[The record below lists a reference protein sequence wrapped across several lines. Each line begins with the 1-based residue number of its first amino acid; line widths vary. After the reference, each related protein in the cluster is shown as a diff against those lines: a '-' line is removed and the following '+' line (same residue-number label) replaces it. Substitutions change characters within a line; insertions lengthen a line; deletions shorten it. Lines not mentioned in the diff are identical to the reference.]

1 MGALIRNGL
10 RGSARWLAHA
20 SGALILAA
28 CTAGSGAVVS
38 TAPEPT
44 PSSSMAAVPTL
55 PTGDVAPVSISEPS
69 EGAKDAFAKC
79 HVGDQYAIEQVAGMG
94 QVPSTKDLFHYV
106 PLTGREPEFKIEGPA
121 WVIQFGG
128 DLPMRTGSWT
138 DPTCIVTA
146 DYFGFYAT
154 GPTKDYGS
162 DKVVMPE
169 RPPIPPDRSLPPLLP

>member
-1 MGALIRNGL
+1 M
-10 RGSARWLAHA
+10 
-20 SGALILAA
+20 LAA

-44 PSSSMAAVPTL
+44 AESSMAVAPTL
-55 PTGDVAPVSISEPS
+55 PSGDVAAVSISKPS
-69 EGAKDAFAKC
+69 EGATDALAKC
-79 HVGDQYAIEQVAGMG
+79 QVGDQVSVEPVAGMG
-94 QVPSTKDLFHYV
+94 QVPSTKDLFLYV

-121 WVIQFGG
+121 WVIQFRG
-128 DLPMRTGSWT
+128 DIPMRTGPWT

-154 GPTKDYGS
+154 GPTRDYGS

-169 RPPIPPDRSLPPLLP
+169 RPAIPPDRSLPPLLP